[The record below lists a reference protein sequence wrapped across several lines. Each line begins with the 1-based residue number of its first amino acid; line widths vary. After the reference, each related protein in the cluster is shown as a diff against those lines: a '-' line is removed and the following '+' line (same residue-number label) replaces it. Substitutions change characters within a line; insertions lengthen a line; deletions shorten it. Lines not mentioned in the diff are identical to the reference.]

1 MWLVL
6 AAAMLASAT
15 DAPPAPGPA
24 GGVTF
29 KSTKT
34 LDALERCLSDKLA
47 DVGEVVAVHNELNS
61 TTLVVR
67 DIPEGPMTIELAPSG
82 CGPVD
87 AGAPIATASA
97 ALPSSWRPRKCIVQ
111 ALTTP
116 RRRSA
121 SMASA
126 GI

>member
-47 DVGEVVAVHNELNS
+47 DVGEVVSVHNELNS

-67 DIPEGPMTIELAPSG
+67 DIPEGPMTIELAPPLITVTSHYVPEA
-82 CGPVD
+82 GPR
-87 AGAPIATASA
+87 IA
-97 ALPSSWRPRKCIVQ
+97 KC
-111 ALTTP
+111 L
-116 RRRSA
+116 
-121 SMASA
+121 
-126 GI
+126 